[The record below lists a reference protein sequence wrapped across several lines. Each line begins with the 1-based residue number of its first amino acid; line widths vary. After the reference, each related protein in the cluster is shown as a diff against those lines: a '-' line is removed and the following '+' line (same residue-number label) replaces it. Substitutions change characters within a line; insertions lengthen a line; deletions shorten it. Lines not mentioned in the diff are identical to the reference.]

1 MAVDDAGNWRA
12 SIATFQEGY
21 AGITFLAGLM
31 RDPQL
36 ATRFKSDIIW
46 AYGRV
51 KLKRQ
56 FVRIA
61 ESAI

>member
-1 MAVDDAGNWRA
+1 MAVDDAANWRA

-36 ATRFKSDIIW
+36 LRVLRATL
-46 AYGRV
+46 YG
-51 KLKRQ
+51 LMD
-56 FVRIA
+56 A
-61 ESAI
+61 LNSSANLWE